1 MKKILS
7 IIALICCLSLGNDAK
22 AQKMGSNSD
31 YKLQKAY
38 EVLQEDHDEEK
49 ALSLLDEFIE
59 ECPDNAEALFLRA
72 KVQGN
77 REKFAAALSDL
88 NRALKVNKPKKS
100 GIYNSTLWWWKA
112 AIYDE
117 MGDPQQACDAYRTT
131 LDLARKD
138 RNEGID
144 DILWGYAQSLYALK
158 RYEEADAVY
167 RDILRDDES
176 SQPAMVGLA
185 RNMIERGQ
193 HRQAVDLLE
202 KAVKYDESYPGTYK
216 FLTDAYDKLGEA
228 DKAIDNAVLW
238 LDNDSDALD
247 DALIKVFLK
256 HETYSVAKLKERLK
270 AGEQGA
276 LWQIALIKIYE
287 GVCDYGKAVEGYNAL
302 ESEYGKDDY
311 IYERRSDCYSE
322 LGLTE
327 QALSEIDKAIEMN
340 PDGLNWARKGE
351 ILRGVGRYEEAAA
364 CYEKT
369 IDEFPTN
376 AYGYYARGWCYELM
390 GDDDRAMESYEQGID
405 LNKSYPYIFLM
416 RGNLYSK
423 RGDDVK
429 ARADYETVLQL
440 DTLADEGSC
449 RHYALCFLGRNDEA
463 QQWMEKIIAGNAKN
477 FGNWYDQAC
486 LYARMGRPDDAVK
499 ALKAAL
505 EMGYCK
511 FSHIEH
517 DDDLDPIRDRDDF
530 KSLIAEYSGKLQER
544 LSGYG
549 EEVVDMKEEVISEVS
564 INRSGGGTFEV
575 PCAVNGLSL
584 NMIFDTG
591 ASDVSISSVE
601 ANFMLKNRYL
611 SEKDFKG
618 KAYYQTATGEISEG
632 TVITLKE
639 VRIGDAVLKNVDASV
654 VKNQKAPLL
663 LGQSVMERFGTI
675 TIDNINSK
683 LIIKQ

>member
-1 MKKILS
+1 MKRLITILFIS
-7 IIALICCLSLGNDAK
+7 VLAVFTAG
-22 AQKMGSNSD
+22 AQTCASAD

-49 ALSLLDEFIE
+49 ALGLLDEVIK
-59 ECPDNAEALFLRA
+59 ECPGNAEALFLRA
-72 KVQGN
+72 KVQSN
-77 REKFAAALSDL
+77 RDKFDAALSDL
-88 NRALKVNKPKKS
+88 NRAMKVNRPKKS

-112 AIYDE
+112 AVYDM
-117 MGDPQQACDAYRTT
+117 MGEPQQACDAYRTT
-131 LDLARKD
+131 LDLARKE
-138 RNEGID
+138 RNENIG
-144 DILWGYAQSLYALK
+144 DILWGYAQSLYDLK
-158 RYEEADAVY
+158 RYDEADAVY
-167 RDILRDDES
+167 RDILKEDES
-176 SQPAMVGLA
+176 NQPAMVGLA
-185 RNMIERGQ
+185 RDMIAKGQ
-193 HRQAVDLLE
+193 YRQAVVLLE
-202 KAVKYDESYPGTYK
+202 KAVKYDDEYSGTYQ
-216 FLTDAYDKLGEA
+216 FLTDAYDKLGEV
-228 DKAIDNAVLW
+228 DKAIDNAVLL
-238 LDNDSDALD
+238 LDNDEDALGD
-247 DALIKVFLK
+247 DLTKVLLK
-256 HETYSVAKLKERLK
+256 HDTYSVAKLKEKLK
-270 AGEQGA
+270 VSEQKG
-276 LWQIALIKIYE
+276 LWQIALIKVYE
-287 GVCDYGKAVEGYNAL
+287 GICDYEKALEGYNVL

-311 IYERRSDCYSE
+311 ICERRSDCYNE

-327 QALSEIDKAIEMN
+327 LALSEIDKAFEIS
-340 PDGLNWARKGE
+340 PDGYNWASKGD
-351 ILRGVGRYEEAAA
+351 ILRGIGRYEEAVA

-390 GDDDRAMESYEQGID
+390 GDDDRAMASYEQGID
-405 LNKSYPYIFLM
+405 LDKSYPYIFLM

-449 RHYALCFLGRNDEA
+449 RHYALCFLGKNDEA
-463 QQWMEKIIAGNAKN
+463 QQWMEKIIDGNPKD

-486 LYARMGRPDDAVK
+486 LYARMGRQDDAVK
-499 ALKAAL
+499 ALKSSL

-517 DDDLDPIRDRDDF
+517 DDDMDPIRDREDF
-530 KSLIAEYSGKLQER
+530 KSLIAEYAAKLQER
-544 LSGYG
+544 LEKYSDTA
-549 EEVVDMKEEVISEVS
+549 ESRKEEAISEVS
-564 INRSGGGTFEV
+564 ISRNGGGTFEV
-575 PCAVNGLSL
+575 PCTVNGLAL

-611 SEKDFKG
+611 SERDFKG
-618 KAYYQTATGEISEG
+618 KAYFQTATGEITEG